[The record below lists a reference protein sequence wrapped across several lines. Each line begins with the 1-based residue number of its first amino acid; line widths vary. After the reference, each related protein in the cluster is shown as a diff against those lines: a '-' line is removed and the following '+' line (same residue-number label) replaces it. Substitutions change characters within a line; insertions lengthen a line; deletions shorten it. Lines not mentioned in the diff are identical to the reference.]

1 MGMAILEQ
9 NYSLSIKYPIS
20 DTGQYH
26 LLQRKTRKTSP
37 KAAQVQQLAYALRHD
52 GLCLYKSW
60 EQINQ
65 EGIFWALY
73 LPAELPF
80 FSGILLNEASKYLD
94 VKAGLLF
101 MCLKVFWDGQFY
113 HINLLISPVA
123 NTMKLN
129 PVEETK
135 SNWLRT
141 QNLYHLHRS
150 I

>member
-1 MGMAILEQ
+1 MAILEQ

-20 DTGQYH
+20 DIDQYH

-60 EQINQ
+60 GQIKQ
-65 EGIFWALY
+65 EEIFWAFS

-80 FSGILLNEASKYLD
+80 FSGILLNEVSQYLD
-94 VKAGLLF
+94 AKAGLLF

-113 HINLLISPVA
+113 PINLLISPVA

-129 PVEETK
+129 LVEETK
-135 SNWLRT
+135 SDWLCT